1 VSVVNLDPGRGYD
14 PRAAV
19 VQGKPSGEPCSFPR
33 VRTTDTVA
41 AAIGIK
47 GGKTITDLTSKAS
60 IPAPGKVAF
69 SVDTSGQ
76 RITVMVYRPA

>member
-1 VSVVNLDPGRGYD
+1 MSVVNLDPGRGYD
-14 PRAAV
+14 PRACI
-19 VQGKPSGEPCSFPR
+19 VQGKAAGEACSFPR
-33 VRTTDTVA
+33 VRTTDTIA
-41 AAIGIK
+41 AAIGFK

-69 SVDTSGQ
+69 SVDTAGQ

>member
-1 VSVVNLDPGRGYD
+1 MSVVNLDPGRGYD
-14 PRAAV
+14 PRAV
-19 VQGKPSGEPCSFPR
+19 VIQGKPSGEPSSFPR
-33 VRTTDTVA
+33 ARTTDTVA
-41 AAIGIK
+41 AAIGVR
-47 GGKTITDLTSKAS
+47 GKTITDFTSKAS